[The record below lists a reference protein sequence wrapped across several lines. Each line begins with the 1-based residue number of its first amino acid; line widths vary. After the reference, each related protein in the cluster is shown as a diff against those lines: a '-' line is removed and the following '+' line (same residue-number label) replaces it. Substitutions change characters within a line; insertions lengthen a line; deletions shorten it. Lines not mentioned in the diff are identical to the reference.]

1 MRFVIYAYES
11 TYGGLHG
18 IYNICVTEINS
29 LDEADNIG
37 EAMAYEVID
46 SYSHLFAND
55 DVYDYDED
63 DDYEATTPEWEYARI
78 LPKWDDIPTET
89 LDAKAAELG
98 YEEFV
103 NKYCKVEGMDELLAA
118 LDALQQVDGVGHTTV
133 GKYTID
139 TCFVEGE
146 EYETAIW
153 INPSHMAIPTVYPNR
168 TAAEQGHKFWCLA
181 AAMAPTQVWD
191 TKIKTYITL

>member
-11 TYGGLHG
+11 TYSGLHG
-18 IYNICVTEINS
+18 IYNICVTEADS
-29 LDEADNIG
+29 LDEVDDIG
-37 EAMAYEVID
+37 ETMAYEVID

-55 DVYDYDED
+55 EDENCDED
-63 DDYEATTPEWEYARI
+63 GEYEATSPEWEYTRI

-89 LDAKAAELG
+89 LDAEAAELG

-103 NKYCKVEGMDELLAA
+103 NKYCKYEGTNESLAI
-118 LDALQQVDGVGHTTV
+118 LDALWQVDGVGHTAV

-139 TCFVEGE
+139 TCFEGE
-146 EYETAIW
+146 NYETAIW
-153 INPSHMAIPTVYPNR
+153 INPDHMAISAVYPNR
-168 TAAEQGHKFWCLA
+168 AAAEQGHKFWCLA

-191 TKIKTYITL
+191 TATRTYITL

>member
-18 IYNICVTEINS
+18 IYDICVTEADS
-29 LDEADNIG
+29 LDEVDNIG
-37 EAMAYEVID
+37 ETMAYEVID
-46 SYSHLFAND
+46 SYSHLFWSD
-55 DVYDYDED
+55 EEEEDED
-63 DDYEATTPEWEYARI
+63 EEYEATSPEWEYARI

-89 LDAKAAELG
+89 LSAEAAELG

-103 NKYCKVEGMDELLAA
+103 NKYCKIEGMDKLLAA
-118 LDALQQVDGVGHTTV
+118 LDALQQIDGVGHTTV

-153 INPSHMAIPTVYPNR
+153 IDPSRMAIPAVYPNR
-168 TAAEQGHKFWCLA
+168 AFAEQGHKFWCLA

>member
-18 IYNICVTEINS
+18 IYDICVAEIDS
-29 LDEADNIG
+29 LDEADDIG
-37 EAMAYEVID
+37 ETMAYEVID
-46 SYSHLFAND
+46 SYSHLLTN
-55 DVYDYDED
+55 DED
-63 DDYEATTPEWEYARI
+63 EEYEATSPEWEYARI
-78 LPKWDDIPTET
+78 LPKWDNIPTEE
-89 LDAKAAELG
+89 LDAEAAELG

-103 NKYCKVEGMDELLAA
+103 NKYCKYEGANESLAI
-118 LDALQQVDGVGHTTV
+118 LDALWQVDGVGHTTV

-139 TCFVEGE
+139 TCFEGE
-146 EYETAIW
+146 NYETAIW
-153 INPSHMAIPTVYPNR
+153 IDPERMAIPTVYSNR

-191 TKIKTYITL
+191 TATRTYITL

>member
-18 IYNICVTEINS
+18 IYDICVTEADS
-29 LDEADNIG
+29 LDEVDDIG
-37 EAMAYEVID
+37 ETMAYEVID

-55 DVYDYDED
+55 EDEE
-63 DDYEATTPEWEYARI
+63 YEATSPEWEYARI
-78 LPKWDDIPTET
+78 LPKWDNIPTAE
-89 LDAKAAELG
+89 LDAEAAELG

-103 NKYCKVEGMDELLAA
+103 NKYCKYEGTDEFLAV
-118 LDALQQVDGVGHTTV
+118 LDALRQVDGVGHTTV

-139 TCFVEGE
+139 TCFEGE
-146 EYETAIW
+146 NYETAIW
-153 INPSHMAIPTVYPNR
+153 INPDHMAIPAVYPNR

-191 TKIKTYITL
+191 TATRTYLTL

>member
-11 TYGGLHG
+11 TYGGLYG
-18 IYNICVTEINS
+18 IYNICVTEADS
-29 LDEADNIG
+29 LDEVDDIG
-37 EAMAYEVID
+37 ETMAYEVID
-46 SYSHLFAND
+46 SYSHMFAND

-63 DDYEATTPEWEYARI
+63 DDYEVTSPEWEYARI

-89 LDAKAAELG
+89 LDAEAAELG

-103 NKYCKVEGMDELLAA
+103 NEYCKCEDTDEFLTIF
-118 LDALQQVDGVGHTTV
+118 DALRQVDEVGHTLV

-139 TCFVEGE
+139 TCFEGE
-146 EYETAIW
+146 NYETAIW
-153 INPSHMAIPTVYPNR
+153 INPDNMAIPAVYSNR
-168 TAAEQGHKFWCLA
+168 AAAEQGHKFWCLA

-191 TKIKTYITL
+191 TATRTYLTL

>member
-18 IYNICVTEINS
+18 IYDICVTEADS
-29 LDEADNIG
+29 LDEVDDIG
-37 EAMAYEVID
+37 ETMAYEVID

-55 DVYDYDED
+55 EDEE
-63 DDYEATTPEWEYARI
+63 YEATSPEWEYTRI
-78 LPKWDDIPTET
+78 LPKWDNIPTAE
-89 LDAKAAELG
+89 LDAEAAELG

-103 NKYCKVEGMDELLAA
+103 NKYCKYEGTDEFLVV
-118 LDALQQVDGVGHTTV
+118 LDALRQEDIVGHTTV

-139 TCFVEGE
+139 TCFEGE
-146 EYETAIW
+146 NYETAIW
-153 INPSHMAIPTVYPNR
+153 INPDHMAIPAVYCSR
-168 TAAEQGHKFWCLA
+168 AAAEQGHKFWCLA

-191 TKIKTYITL
+191 TATRTYITL

>member
-18 IYNICVTEINS
+18 IYNICVTETDS
-29 LDEADNIG
+29 LEEADDIG

-46 SYSHLFAND
+46 SYSHLFTSEEED
-55 DVYDYDED
+55 CDED
-63 DDYEATTPEWEYARI
+63 RDCEVTSPEWEYARI
-78 LPKWDDIPTET
+78 LPKWDNIPTAE
-89 LDAKAAELG
+89 LDAEAAELG

-103 NKYCKVEGMDELLAA
+103 NKYCKFEGTNESLAI
-118 LDALQQVDGVGHTTV
+118 LDALWQVDGVGHTTV

-139 TCFVEGE
+139 TCFEGE
-146 EYETAIW
+146 NYETAIW
-153 INPSHMAIPTVYPNR
+153 TNPDRMAIPAVYPNR
-168 TAAEQGHKFWCLA
+168 VAAEQGHKFWCLA

-191 TKIKTYITL
+191 TATRTYLTL

>member
-18 IYNICVTEINS
+18 IYDICVTEINA

-37 EAMAYEVID
+37 ETMAYEVID
-46 SYSHLFAND
+46 TYSHLFAND

-63 DDYEATTPEWEYARI
+63 DDCEVTSPEWEYARI
-78 LPKWDDIPTET
+78 LPKWDNIPTAE
-89 LDAKAAELG
+89 LNAEAAELG
-98 YEEFV
+98 YEEFI
-103 NKYCKVEGMDELLAA
+103 NKYCKCENANEFLAM
-118 LDALQQVDGVGHTTV
+118 LDTMRQTDGVGHTTV
-133 GKYTID
+133 GKYTVD
-139 TCFVEGE
+139 TCFNGE
-146 EYETAIW
+146 KYETAIW
-153 INPSHMAIPTVYPNR
+153 INPDHMAIPMVYPNR

-191 TKIKTYITL
+191 TATNTYLTL

>member
-18 IYNICVTEINS
+18 IYNICVTEADS
-29 LDEADNIG
+29 LDEVDNIG
-37 EAMAYEVID
+37 ETMAYEVID
-46 SYSHLFAND
+46 TYSHLFAND
-55 DVYDYDED
+55 EDEE
-63 DDYEATTPEWEYARI
+63 YEATSPEWEYTRI
-78 LPKWDDIPTET
+78 LPKWDNIPTAE
-89 LDAKAAELG
+89 LDAEAAELG

-103 NKYCKVEGMDELLAA
+103 NKYCKFEGANESLAI
-118 LDALQQVDGVGHTTV
+118 LDALRQIDEVGHTIV

-139 TCFVEGE
+139 TCFEGE
-146 EYETAIW
+146 NYETAIW
-153 INPSHMAIPTVYPNR
+153 INPDHMAIPAVYPNR

-191 TKIKTYITL
+191 TATHTYLTL

>member
-18 IYNICVTEINS
+18 IYDICVTEADS
-29 LDEADNIG
+29 LDEVDDIG
-37 EAMAYEVID
+37 ETMAYEVID

-55 DVYDYDED
+55 EDEE
-63 DDYEATTPEWEYARI
+63 YEATSPEWEYTRI
-78 LPKWDDIPTET
+78 LPKWDNIPTAE
-89 LDAKAAELG
+89 LDAEAAELG

-103 NKYCKVEGMDELLAA
+103 NKYCKYEGTDEFLAV
-118 LDALQQVDGVGHTTV
+118 LDALRQVDGVGHTTV

-139 TCFVEGE
+139 TCFEGE
-146 EYETAIW
+146 NYETAIW
-153 INPSHMAIPTVYPNR
+153 INPDHMAIPAVYLNR

-191 TKIKTYITL
+191 TATRTYLTL

>member
-1 MRFVIYAYES
+1 MRFVIYAYER
-11 TYGGLHG
+11 TYGGMHG
-18 IYNICVTEINS
+18 IFNICVTEINS

-46 SYSHLFAND
+46 SYSHLFTS
-55 DVYDYDED
+55 DEED
-63 DDYEATTPEWEYARI
+63 CGEDGEYEFTSPEWEYARI
-78 LPKWDDIPTET
+78 LPRWDDIPTET
-89 LDAKAAELG
+89 LDAEAAELG

-139 TCFVEGE
+139 TCFEGE
-146 EYETAIW
+146 NYETAIW
-153 INPSHMAIPTVYPNR
+153 IDPSCMAIPAVYPNR
-168 TAAEQGHKFWCLA
+168 LAAEQGHKFWCLA
-181 AAMAPTQVWD
+181 AAAAPTQVWD
-191 TKIKTYITL
+191 TATKTYITL

>member
-18 IYNICVTEINS
+18 IYDICVTEADS
-29 LDEADNIG
+29 LDEVDDIG
-37 EAMAYEVID
+37 ETMAYEVID
-46 SYSHLFAND
+46 SYSHLFEPD
-55 DVYDYDED
+55 PDDED
-63 DDYEATTPEWEYARI
+63 EEYEATSPEWEYTRI
-78 LPKWDDIPTET
+78 LPKWDNIPTAE
-89 LDAKAAELG
+89 LDAEAAELG

-103 NKYCKVEGMDELLAA
+103 NKYCKFEGANESLAI
-118 LDALQQVDGVGHTTV
+118 LDALWQVDGVGHTTV

-139 TCFVEGE
+139 TCFEGE
-146 EYETAIW
+146 NYETAIW
-153 INPSHMAIPTVYPNR
+153 INPDHMAIPAVYLNR

-191 TKIKTYITL
+191 TATRTYITL